1 MPVFAATSRMLS
13 RSSIMKKTTVA
24 MAGDV
29 KQRMARVSA
38 GLRYAYRMFV
48 YETDFHRLITFALAV
63 GAPLTERELEGRIAN
78 FNELARAVDAAG
90 PDATSTCVM
99 LAETENGPNASQRKR
114 IGEAQRQLDR
124 GVQVLVTRSP
134 AIRAIATAIRWFA
147 PANPKLKQQSF
158 ATWEEARTWLVAN
171 TKHPGAV
178 LDEMHE
184 KVRAKAKQ

>member
-1 MPVFAATSRMLS
+1 
-13 RSSIMKKTTVA
+13 
-24 MAGDV
+24 
-29 KQRMARVSA
+29 
-38 GLRYAYRMFV
+38 MFV
-48 YETDFHRLITFALAV
+48 YETDFRRLITFALAV
-63 GAPLTERELEGRIAN
+63 GAPLTERELEGRVAN
-78 FNELARAVDAAG
+78 FDELARAVDAAG
-90 PDATSTCVM
+90 PDATSTSV
-99 LAETENGPNASQRKR
+99 LIAETENGPNASQRKR
-114 IGEAQRQLDR
+114 IAEAQRQLDR

-171 TKHPGAV
+171 TKHPAAV